1 MTWGIKWMIIISLR
15 KMIELNFAIVVTVE
29 EEEDMD
35 LDQMD
40 TQDLMPMKMK
50 WVRPFVMYRCRNLP
64 LFACLYTVIYT
75 YFIHM

>member
-15 KMIELNFAIVVTVE
+15 KMIELSFAIVVTVE

-50 WVRPFVMYRCRNLP
+50 WVRLFVMYRRRNLP
-64 LFACLYTVIYT
+64 
-75 YFIHM
+75 

>member
-50 WVRPFVMYRCRNLP
+50 WVRPFVMYRRRNLP
-64 LFACLYTVIYT
+64 LFPCLCTVIYT

>member
-1 MTWGIKWMIIISLR
+1 MTWGIKWMIIFSLR

-50 WVRPFVMYRCRNLP
+50 WVRPFVMYRCGNLP
-64 LFACLYTVIYT
+64 
-75 YFIHM
+75 

>member
-1 MTWGIKWMIIISLR
+1 MTWGLKWMIIISLR
-15 KMIELNFAIVVTVE
+15 MMIELLSFAIIVVTVE

-64 LFACLYTVIYT
+64 
-75 YFIHM
+75 

>member
-1 MTWGIKWMIIISLR
+1 MIIISLR

-64 LFACLYTVIYT
+64 
-75 YFIHM
+75 

>member
-1 MTWGIKWMIIISLR
+1 MT
-15 KMIELNFAIVVTVE
+15 ELLSFAIVVTVE

-50 WVRPFVMYRCRNLP
+50 WVRLFVMYRRRNLP
-64 LFACLYTVIYT
+64 
-75 YFIHM
+75 

>member
-50 WVRPFVMYRCRNLP
+50 WVRPFVMCRCRNLP

>member
-15 KMIELNFAIVVTVE
+15 KVIELLSFAIVVTVE

-50 WVRPFVMYRCRNLP
+50 WVRPFFMYRCRNLP
-64 LFACLYTVIYT
+64 
-75 YFIHM
+75 

>member
-15 KMIELNFAIVVTVE
+15 KVIELLSFAIVVTVE

-50 WVRPFVMYRCRNLP
+50 WVRPFVM
-64 LFACLYTVIYT
+64 
-75 YFIHM
+75 

>member
-1 MTWGIKWMIIISLR
+1 MLKDRIISFKLLRQENMTWGIKWMIIFSLR

-50 WVRPFVMYRCRNLP
+50 WVRPFVMYRRRNLP
-64 LFACLYTVIYT
+64 
-75 YFIHM
+75 

>member
-1 MTWGIKWMIIISLR
+1 MLKDRIISFKLLRQENMTWGIKWMIIISLR

-50 WVRPFVMYRCRNLP
+50 WVRPFVMYRRRNLP
-64 LFACLYTVIYT
+64 
-75 YFIHM
+75 

>member
-15 KMIELNFAIVVTVE
+15 KMIELLSFAIVVTVE

-64 LFACLYTVIYT
+64 
-75 YFIHM
+75 

>member
-1 MTWGIKWMIIISLR
+1 MTWGIKWMVIISLR
-15 KMIELNFAIVVTVE
+15 KMIELLSFAIVVTVE

-50 WVRPFVMYRCRNLP
+50 WVRLFVMYRRRNLP
-64 LFACLYTVIYT
+64 
-75 YFIHM
+75 

>member
-64 LFACLYTVIYT
+64 LFPCLYTVIYT

>member
-1 MTWGIKWMIIISLR
+1 MTWGIKWMIITGISLR
-15 KMIELNFAIVVTVE
+15 KMTKLLSFAIVVTVE

-50 WVRPFVMYRCRNLP
+50 WVRLFVMYRRRNLP
-64 LFACLYTVIYT
+64 
-75 YFIHM
+75 

>member
-1 MTWGIKWMIIISLR
+1 MTWGLKWMIIISLR
-15 KMIELNFAIVVTVE
+15 MMIELLSFAIVVTVE

-50 WVRPFVMYRCRNLP
+50 WVRLFVMYRCRNLP
-64 LFACLYTVIYT
+64 
-75 YFIHM
+75 

>member
-15 KMIELNFAIVVTVE
+15 KMIELLSFAIVVTVE

-50 WVRPFVMYRCRNLP
+50 WVRLFVMYRRRNLP
-64 LFACLYTVIYT
+64 
-75 YFIHM
+75 